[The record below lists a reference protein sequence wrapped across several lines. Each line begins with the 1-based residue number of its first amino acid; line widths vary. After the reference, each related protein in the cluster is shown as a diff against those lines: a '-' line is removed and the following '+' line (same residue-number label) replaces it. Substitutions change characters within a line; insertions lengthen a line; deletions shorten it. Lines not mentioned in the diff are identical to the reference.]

1 MKICYVYIH
10 KFKNI
15 KDVGIS
21 LDSHYL
27 YKYDANTRVLQI
39 NDNNKHIEYFYGR
52 NIYSLS
58 VIAGNNGSGKT
69 NVLRFILNAVVE
81 GMNDKSLC
89 NGIVVFKN
97 ANGKL
102 TTYSTIDSVTV
113 TYNGRAICRSNDID
127 GCRTFF
133 YSSHALYYHYYSND
147 ILSQELSGLYNATD
161 SVRMV
166 KDYENYTNT
175 DAFRGQ
181 NSYDNYLMAHLNQRS
196 FKLLLFLKDYYSG
209 QARLDKLVIPPR
221 IMVLPNSSGY
231 YHFLNSED
239 VKEDVPLDVNQWK
252 NGKNRTLFYFF
263 ITSMLNV
270 ASNGYNYKTWRPL
283 IKSWVKTVINSNSE
297 DVLALWEQWT
307 KGKKRTKEFERTKEL
322 ERIMKVVSTIN
333 STCDYNKTYG
343 HFYLTIEGNEE
354 TVRKFIDEIYRTR
367 DFLAARFIDVA
378 PTYDGATDAMMS
390 SGEEKFLYLMA
401 EIYFSHIIHRQKYD
415 NIEAPELYVL
425 DEAEL
430 GFHPAWQRKFISYLL
445 DFFNHFDQKDLQII
459 LTTHSPIL
467 LSDIAKRDIVLLEM
481 KDKETHLVEEHAET
495 FATNIFELYRDSF
508 FLNEGLMGEYAE
520 RIIKEIVSDIKN
532 RDNIDS
538 LPKKIQQIGDPQI
551 RNYLTMEYAS
561 INHNG
566 AISLLEDQIRQIRR
580 DYECDDY
587 FSENRG

>member
-1 MKICYVYIH
+1 MKICFVYIR
-10 KFKNI
+10 KYKNI
-15 KDVGIS
+15 EDVGIS

-27 YKYDANTRVLQI
+27 YSYDANRKELLI
-39 NDNNKHIEYFYGR
+39 RDNKKHIGGFYGR
-52 NIYSLS
+52 NIYSLT

-89 NGIVVFKN
+89 DGIVVFRN

-102 TTYSTIDSVTV
+102 TTYSTIKSVSV
-113 TYNGRAICRSNDID
+113 TYNGKAICKSNIIE

-133 YSSHALYYHYYSND
+133 YSSHAMCFPRTND
-147 ILSQELSGLYNATD
+147 ILLEELSGMYNATN

-166 KDYENYTNT
+166 RDYENYTNT
-175 DAFRGQ
+175 NALRGQ
-181 NSYDNYLMAHLNQRS
+181 KSYNDYLIAHLNQRS

-221 IMVLPNSSGY
+221 IMVLPNESGY
-231 YHFLNSED
+231 YHFLSIENVKKD
-239 VKEDVPLDVNQWK
+239 VQLNVSRLKNWK
-252 NGKNRTLFYFF
+252 NKTLLNFF
-263 ITSMLNV
+263 ITSLLNV
-270 ASNGYNYKTWRPL
+270 ASNENDYMTWRPL
-283 IKSWVKTVINSNSE
+283 IDSWVKTVRDSNSE
-297 DVLALWEQWT
+297 DVLALWEQWA
-307 KGKKRTKEFERTKEL
+307 KGKKPAKEL

-333 STCDYNKTYG
+333 STCDYNETSG
-343 HFYLTIEGNEE
+343 QFYLTIEGNEE
-354 TVRKFIDEIYRTR
+354 TVRKFIDEIYQTR
-367 DFLAARFIDVA
+367 EFLAARFIDVA
-378 PTYDGATDAMMS
+378 PTYDSVTDAMMS

-401 EIYFSHIIHRQKYD
+401 EIYFSHIIHVQKYD
-415 NIEAPELYVL
+415 NIEAPTLYVL

-445 DFFNHFDQKDLQII
+445 DFFNHYDQKDLQII

-481 KDKETHLVEEHAET
+481 KNKQTHLVEEHAET

-520 RIIKEIVSDIKN
+520 RIIKDIVSDIEKREN
-532 RDNIDS
+532 LDS

-561 INHNG
+561 INQNG
-566 AISLLEDQIRQIRR
+566 AISLLEDQIRQIKKK
-580 DYECDDY
+580 YECSD
-587 FSENRG
+587 